1 MTHQLEH
8 ALGHAFS
15 DATLLLTAL
24 THRSHGSPHNERLEF
39 LGDSIL
45 NGVIA
50 RRLFD
55 RFPDLPE
62 GDLSRLRANLV
73 RQDSLHQLAL
83 SLSLGKF
90 LRLGEGELKSGGSQ
104 RPSIL
109 ADALEALFGA
119 IWLDAGFD
127 AASAVIAR
135 LYGDM
140 LESIIP
146 GQPMKDA
153 KTRLQEYLQGR
164 RLPLPKYSL
173 TATEGEAHAQ
183 QFRIACEIDT
193 LKLRTEGSGGSR
205 RAAEQ
210 MAAER
215 ALERLHQS

>member
-1 MTHQLEH
+1 MSNRIEQV
-8 ALGHAFS
+8 LGHPFS
-15 DATLLLTAL
+15 DSSLLQVAL
-24 THRSHGSPHNERLEF
+24 THRSHSSPHNERLEF

-45 NGVIA
+45 NCVIA
-50 RRLFD
+50 RQLFE
-55 RFPDLPE
+55 RFPDVPE

-83 SLSLGKF
+83 ALSLGKS

-109 ADALEALFGA
+109 ADAVEALFGA

-127 AASAVIAR
+127 TASAVIVR
-135 LYGDM
+135 LYGNM
-140 LESIIP
+140 LAEIVP

-153 KTRLQEYLQGR
+153 KTRLQEYLQAK

-173 TATEGEAHAQ
+173 TGTTGEAHVQ
-183 QFRIACEIDT
+183 HFKIACEIDT
-193 LKLRTEGSGGSR
+193 LHIRTEGNGGSR

-215 ALERLHQS
+215 ALERMQQL